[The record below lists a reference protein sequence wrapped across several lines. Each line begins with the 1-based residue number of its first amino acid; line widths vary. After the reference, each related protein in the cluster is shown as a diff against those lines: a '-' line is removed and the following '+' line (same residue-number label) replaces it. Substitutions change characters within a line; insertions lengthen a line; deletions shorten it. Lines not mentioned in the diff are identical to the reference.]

1 MTDEFRDVDV
11 EQRIG
16 ELMDR
21 IREMREQ
28 CRYRSSSRLSR
39 ELKRF
44 AKVEKQIIPYL
55 HANFYLMNDAQ
66 SLLDVETGL
75 EAAVDSIAFLES
87 EDKARKLQPE
97 LPEDHYYYTVNWM
110 SSCAYDNLATHT
122 AEKEGYNSEG
132 VHDCINDG
140 IQVCRRTGKL
150 ECVTCFREYATDV
163 YRAADD
169 IDMALH
175 YARMIAGNAPPDS
188 DSDRRWVG
196 AKDTAELLLLSGQ
209 LTAAKQAG
217 IEALKLAETYHS
229 VLSAQMESA
238 GFLGMVLELEGRP
251 EELPALLAECGV
263 DPSAFPEIL
272 ADEFPQLELLSAMQD
287 AVALCCRGEYDA
299 AISRLVDWDRK
310 MLSQKCLSHWFEVRL
325 RLIAVHR
332 LAGLED
338 KAAALIRQLEPK
350 AQAARDWL
358 ALRRLSLLKPG
369 EIRLN
374 PIATLNSFDTG
385 LFSASADQIA
395 AAQVST
401 GASSAGPA
409 TPKTETQTSSE
420 NADDEVTPLKS
431 KLDEYV
437 KMLQESGGEEDVCRS
452 VQKAMLAYTAE
463 MVEHPRD
470 AGRLIHMAH
479 VFSSLSENAGEVWE
493 WAQQFVKKFS
503 QDAVVMNVV
512 ADLGDTARETTD
524 DDPDAI
530 ATVEDL
536 ERMLRESLD
545 LDPNHPG
552 NFARAGAFFLQH
564 GEMGEAERCYARS
577 FRLDRTRS
585 DVALRLADIYNET
598 DRARDGLAVLDL
610 CLREGCDDP
619 AVYWQAGQIAFE
631 QEKYDWVLT
640 YYNRLE
646 EIWPEKPWVPFFLAW
661 ALMETGKYEE
671 ALKALDSEAL
681 RNKDCRYHVD
691 ALRACLFGA
700 EGLNDPP
707 RFQREL
713 AKLLEQPLI
722 RAESLSQRDLTRLFY
737 KLTKAAACLPPEEE
751 TRKTF
756 HLLSLQ
762 AGLAPEILFEPHRA
776 AEPPEEGINY
786 YVVLIRQP
794 LDANWPDH
802 PGCLSGQ
809 EQWPAYVCPW
819 GVLARDEDEAEQWVR
834 KWQSQCHPLEM
845 EVLDVQLQNEGY
857 RDSPGIVWQGAHQPP
872 FFALDDEDDEDFDDD
887 LDDDFDD
894 EDDLDDL
901 E

>member
-21 IREMREQ
+21 ISEMREQ

-44 AKVEKQIIPYL
+44 AKAEKQIIPYL

-140 IQVCRRTGKL
+140 IQVCRQTGKL

-175 YARMIAGNAPPDS
+175 YARMIGGNAQPDS
-188 DSDRRWVG
+188 DNDRRWVG

-209 LTAAKQAG
+209 LAAAREAG

-238 GFLGMVLELEGRP
+238 RFLATVLELEGRP
-251 EELPALLAECGV
+251 EELEALLAECGV
-263 DPSAFPEIL
+263 DASTFPEIE
-272 ADEFPQLELLSAMQD
+272 ADEYPQLELLHAMHD
-287 AVALCCRGEYDA
+287 AVALCCRGEFDA

-332 LAGLED
+332 LAGMED
-338 KAAALIRQLEPK
+338 KALALIRQLEPK
-350 AQAARDWL
+350 TRAARDWL
-358 ALRRLSLLKPG
+358 TLRRLNLLRSG
-369 EIRLN
+369 EVRPN
-374 PIATLNSFDTG
+374 PIATLASFDTG
-385 LFSASADQIA
+385 PFSESAPESATTPTGI
-395 AAQVST
+395 
-401 GASSAGPA
+401 GASPE
-409 TPKTETQTSSE
+409 TPKAETEKSSE
-420 NADDEVTPLKS
+420 NPDDEDTPLKS

-437 KMLQESGGEEDVCRS
+437 KMLQESGGEEEVCRS
-452 VQKAMLAYTAE
+452 VQKAMMAYTAL

-470 AGRLIHMAH
+470 AARLIHMAH
-479 VFSSLSENAGEVWE
+479 VFSSLSENAADVWE
-493 WAQQFVKKFS
+493 WAQPFLKKFS

-524 DDPDAI
+524 EDPDDI

-545 LDPNHPG
+545 LDPNHAG

-598 DRARDGLAVLDL
+598 DRARDALAVLDL
-610 CLREGCDDP
+610 CLREGCEDP

-661 ALMETGKYEE
+661 ALLETGKYDE
-671 ALKALDSEAL
+671 ALKALDSEAF
-681 RNKDCRYHVD
+681 RNKECQYHVD

-700 EGLNDPP
+700 GALNDPE
-707 RFQREL
+707 RLQREL
-713 AKLLEQPLI
+713 TKLLEQPLTE
-722 RAESLSQRDLTRLFY
+722 AESLSQRDLTRLFY
-737 KLTKAAACLPPEEE
+737 KLTQAVTCLPAEDE
-751 TRKTF
+751 TRKAF
-756 HLLSLQ
+756 QQLSLQ
-762 AGLAPEILFEPHRA
+762 AGLAAEILFEPHRA

-786 YVVLIRQP
+786 FVVLIRQP
-794 LDANWPDH
+794 LDENWPVH

-819 GVLARDEDEAEQWVR
+819 GVLARDEEEAEQWVR
-834 KWQSQCHPLEM
+834 KWQSQCYPLEM

-872 FFALDDEDDEDFDDD
+872 FLALDDEDDDDFD

-894 EDDLDDL
+894 DDLDEL

>member
-11 EQRIG
+11 EQQIG

-21 IREMREQ
+21 ISEMREQ

-44 AKVEKQIIPYL
+44 AKAEKQIIPYL

-132 VHDCINDG
+132 VHDCINEG

-175 YARMIAGNAPPDS
+175 YARMIAGNAQPDS
-188 DSDRRWVG
+188 DNDRRWVG
-196 AKDTAELLLLSGQ
+196 AKDAAELLLLSGQ
-209 LTAAKQAG
+209 LAAARDAG

-238 GFLGMVLELEGRP
+238 GFLATVLELEGRP
-251 EELPALLAECGV
+251 EKLEAILAECGV
-263 DPSAFPEIL
+263 DASAFPEIE
-272 ADEFPQLELLSAMQD
+272 ADEYPQLDLLRAMHE
-287 AVALCCRGEYDA
+287 AVAACCRGEYEG

-310 MLSQKCLSHWFEVRL
+310 MLSQKCLSHWLEVRL

-338 KAAALIRQLEPK
+338 KSAALVRQLEPK

-358 ALRRLSLLKPG
+358 TLRRLNLLKSG
-369 EIRLN
+369 EVRPN
-374 PIATLNSFDTG
+374 PIATLGTFETG
-385 LFSASADQIA
+385 LFAESAPETASMA
-395 AAQVST
+395 AKTQ
-401 GASSAGPA
+401 ASSSS
-409 TPKTETQTSSE
+409 TEASQTEHESR
-420 NADDEVTPLKS
+420 NAKNLDEEDTPLKA

-437 KMLQESGGEEDVCRS
+437 KRLQESGGEEEVCRS
-452 VQKAMLAYTAE
+452 VQKAMMAYTAE

-470 AGRLIHMAH
+470 AARLIHMAH

-493 WAQQFVKKFS
+493 WSQQFLKKFS

-524 DDPDAI
+524 EDPDAI
-530 ATVEDL
+530 ATVEEL

-545 LDPNHPG
+545 LDPHHAG

-577 FRLDRTRS
+577 FRLDRSRS
-585 DVALRLADIYNET
+585 DVALRLADLYNET
-598 DRARDGLAVLDL
+598 DRARDAMAVLDL
-610 CLREGCDDP
+610 CVREGCDDP

-646 EIWPEKPWVPFFLAW
+646 AIWPEKPWVPFFLAW
-661 ALMETGKYEE
+661 ALMESGKYDE
-671 ALKALDSEAL
+671 ALKALDSESL
-681 RNKDCRYHVD
+681 RNKECRYHVD
-691 ALRACLFGA
+691 ALRACLCGA

-707 RFQREL
+707 RFRKEL
-713 AKLLEQPLI
+713 AKLLEHRLTE
-722 RAESLSQRDLTRLFY
+722 AESLSQRDLTRLFH
-737 KLTKAAACLPPEEE
+737 KLTKAAVCLPPDDE
-751 TRKTF
+751 TRRAF
-756 HLLSLQ
+756 QQLSLQ
-762 AGLAPEILFEPHRA
+762 SGLAAETLFEPHRA

-786 YVVLIRQP
+786 FVVLIRQP
-794 LDANWPDH
+794 LDENWPNH

-819 GVLARDEDEAEQWVR
+819 GVLARDEEEAEQWAR
-834 KWQSQCHPLEM
+834 KWQSQCYPLEM

-872 FFALDDEDDEDFDDD
+872 FFALDDEDEDFDDD

-894 EDDLDDL
+894 DDLDEL